1 MVFGHLTFEKIS
13 CRFRSFIISKMM
25 FLLFTRHHHLI
36 AVEALKLIEMIT
48 RVKHIPSGAVYENRK
63 EAKLIMG
70 HSNYNKA
77 IRNGQMLFVDT
88 YDLKEV
94 VFN

>member
-1 MVFGHLTFEKIS
+1 
-13 CRFRSFIISKMM
+13 MM

-36 AVEALKLIEMIT
+36 GVEALTLKYIEMIA

-63 EAKLIMG
+63 EAKLMMG

-77 IRNGQMLFVDT
+77 IRNGQMLFVNT
-88 YDLKEV
+88 YDLNDV

>member
-1 MVFGHLTFEKIS
+1 MVFGHLTFAKHIMP
-13 CRFRSFIISKMM
+13 FP
-25 FLLFTRHHHLI
+25 LFTRHHHLI
-36 AVEALKLIEMIT
+36 GVEALTLKLIEMIT

-88 YDLKEV
+88 YDLNEV
-94 VFN
+94 VYN